1 MRELEEL
8 EAIHEEELL
17 LDSSLELRMTFF
29 EELLTSL
36 RVLDEL
42 FTSLRELEELEAIHE
57 EEEDSWSGVDLRDEL
72 LLDPSLELRMT
83 FCEELLTSLPMLDE
97 LFTSLRELEELEAI
111 HEEEEDSGSGTDLRD
126 ELLLDPIA
134 SLQDDDVGASSD
146 DNDAFEL
153 DRFSDHASSALE
165 ESSPHATTKN
175 NEERGN
181 KNRFINTS
189 LTFSPFVNILLPP
202 PKINTFMQQNPKYLT
217 KITIF
222 SKIFR

>member
-1 MRELEEL
+1 MLDELFSSLRELEEL
-8 EAIHEEELL
+8 EAIHEEDDSGSGTDLREELL
-17 LDSSLELRMTFF
+17 LDPVDELVELSLELRMTFF

-36 RVLDEL
+36 RILEEL
-42 FTSLRELEELEAIHE
+42 LTSLRALEELEAIHE
-57 EEEDSWSGVDLRDEL
+57 EEDSW
-72 LLDPSLELRMT
+72 
-83 FCEELLTSLPMLDE
+83 
-97 LFTSLRELEELEAI
+97 
-111 HEEEEDSGSGTDLRD
+111 SGTDLRD
-126 ELLLDPIA
+126 ELDPIA
-134 SLQDDDVGASSD
+134 SLQDDDVGAFSD
-146 DNDAFEL
+146 DDFGLFTDDDDAIEL
-153 DRFSDHASSALE
+153 DRFSDNASSALE
-165 ESSPHATTKN
+165 ESSPQATTKN

>member
-1 MRELEEL
+1 
-8 EAIHEEELL
+8 
-17 LDSSLELRMTFF
+17 
-29 EELLTSL
+29 
-36 RVLDEL
+36 
-42 FTSLRELEELEAIHE
+42 
-57 EEEDSWSGVDLRDEL
+57 
-72 LLDPSLELRMT
+72 MT

-97 LFTSLRELEELEAI
+97 LFTSLREFEELEAI
-111 HEEEEDSGSGTDLRD
+111 HEEDDSGSGTDLRD
-126 ELLLDPIA
+126 ELDPIT

-146 DNDAFEL
+146 DDFGLFTDDDDAIEL
-153 DRFSDHASSALE
+153 DRFSDHASNALE
-165 ESSPHATTKN
+165 ESSPQATTKN

-202 PKINTFMQQNPKYLT
+202 PKINTFMQQNPRYLT

>member
-1 MRELEEL
+1 MREFEEL
-8 EAIHEEELL
+8 EAIHEEEEDSWSGTDLRDELL

-36 RVLDEL
+36 RILEEL
-42 FTSLRELEELEAIHE
+42 LTSLREFEELEAIHE
-57 EEEDSWSGVDLRDEL
+57 ED
-72 LLDPSLELRMT
+72 
-83 FCEELLTSLPMLDE
+83 
-97 LFTSLRELEELEAI
+97 
-111 HEEEEDSGSGTDLRD
+111 DSGSSTDLRD
-126 ELLLDPIA
+126 ELDPIA
-134 SLQDDDVGASSD
+134 SLQDDDVGASSND
-146 DNDAFEL
+146 DFGLFTDDDDAIEL

-165 ESSPHATTKN
+165 ESSPQATTKN

-202 PKINTFMQQNPKYLT
+202 PKINTFMQQNLKYLT

-222 SKIFR
+222 AKYFDKKISICYTRSIYGD

>member
-1 MRELEEL
+1 MQKRGIGIFSFSYPSACLFLE
-8 EAIHEEELL
+8 
-17 LDSSLELRMTFF
+17 D
-29 EELLTSL
+29 
-36 RVLDEL
+36 
-42 FTSLRELEELEAIHE
+42 
-57 EEEDSWSGVDLRDEL
+57 
-72 LLDPSLELRMT
+72 
-83 FCEELLTSLPMLDE
+83 
-97 LFTSLRELEELEAI
+97 
-111 HEEEEDSGSGTDLRD
+111 DSGSGVDLRD

-146 DNDAFEL
+146 DDFGLFTDDDDAIEL
-153 DRFSDHASSALE
+153 DRFSDHASNALE
-165 ESSPHATTKN
+165 ESSPQATTKN

-202 PKINTFMQQNPKYLT
+202 PKINTFMQQNPRYLT

>member
-1 MRELEEL
+1 
-8 EAIHEEELL
+8 
-17 LDSSLELRMTFF
+17 MTFC

-42 FTSLRELEELEAIHE
+42 FTSLREFEELEAIHE
-57 EEEDSWSGVDLRDEL
+57 EEEDSCSGVDLWDE
-72 LLDPSLELRMT
+72 
-83 FCEELLTSLPMLDE
+83 
-97 LFTSLRELEELEAI
+97 
-111 HEEEEDSGSGTDLRD
+111 
-126 ELLLDPIA
+126 LDPIA

-146 DNDAFEL
+146 DDFGLFTDDDDAIEL

-165 ESSPHATTKN
+165 ESSPQAITSN

>member
-1 MRELEEL
+1 
-8 EAIHEEELL
+8 
-17 LDSSLELRMTFF
+17 MTFF

-36 RVLDEL
+36 RI
-42 FTSLRELEELEAIHE
+42 LEELEAIHE
-57 EEEDSWSGVDLRDEL
+57 EDDSGSGTDLRDEL

-83 FCEELLTSLPMLDE
+83 FCEELL
-97 LFTSLRELEELEAI
+97 
-111 HEEEEDSGSGTDLRD
+111 
-126 ELLLDPIA
+126 LDPIA

-146 DNDAFEL
+146 DDFGLFTDDDDAIEL

>member
-17 LDSSLELRMTFF
+17 LDSVDEFVELSLELRMTFCDELLTSLREL

-57 EEEDSWSGVDLRDEL
+57 EEL
-72 LLDPSLELRMT
+72 LLDPVDELVELSLELRMT
-83 FCEELLTSLPMLDE
+83 FCEELLTSL
-97 LFTSLRELEELEAI
+97 RELEEFEAI
-111 HEEEEDSGSGTDLRD
+111 HEEEEDSGSGVDLRD

-146 DNDAFEL
+146 DDDAIEQ
-153 DRFSDHASSALE
+153 DWFSDHALRALE
-165 ESSPHATTKN
+165 ESSPHAITKTATQPNNNLPNLIIIYLVNSLNVPAHSKN
-175 NEERGN
+175 NQRT
-181 KNRFINTS
+181 TS
-189 LTFSPFVNILLPP
+189 FNHFLEFVDRPHIL
-202 PKINTFMQQNPKYLT
+202 
-217 KITIF
+217 
-222 SKIFR
+222 

>member
-1 MRELEEL
+1 MT
-8 EAIHEEELL
+8 
-17 LDSSLELRMTFF
+17 SLE
-29 EELLTSL
+29 
-36 RVLDEL
+36 
-42 FTSLRELEELEAIHE
+42 
-57 EEEDSWSGVDLRDEL
+57 EL

-111 HEEEEDSGSGTDLRD
+111 HEEDDSGSGTDLWDELDPSLELRMTFCD

-146 DNDAFEL
+146 DDFGLFTDDDDAIEL

>member
-1 MRELEEL
+1 MLDELFTSLRELEEL

-36 RVLDEL
+36 RI
-42 FTSLRELEELEAIHE
+42 LEELEAIHE
-57 EEEDSWSGVDLRDEL
+57 EDDSGSGTDLWDE
-72 LLDPSLELRMT
+72 LDPSLELRMT
-83 FCEELLTSLPMLDE
+83 FC
-97 LFTSLRELEELEAI
+97 
-111 HEEEEDSGSGTDLRD
+111 D

-146 DNDAFEL
+146 DDFGLFTDDDDAIEL

-189 LTFSPFVNILLPP
+189 LTFSQFVNILLPP

>member
-1 MRELEEL
+1 
-8 EAIHEEELL
+8 
-17 LDSSLELRMTFF
+17 MTFC

-57 EEEDSWSGVDLRDEL
+57 EDDSGSGTDLRDE
-72 LLDPSLELRMT
+72 LDPSLELRMT
-83 FCEELLTSLPMLDE
+83 FFEELL
-97 LFTSLRELEELEAI
+97 TSLRELEELEAI
-111 HEEEEDSGSGTDLRD
+111 HKEEEDSWSGTDLRD

-146 DNDAFEL
+146 DDDTIEL
-153 DRFSDHASSALE
+153 DRFSDHASNALE
-165 ESSPHATTKN
+165 ESSPQATTKN

-189 LTFSPFVNILLPP
+189 LTFSPSVNILLPP
-202 PKINTFMQQNPKYLT
+202 PKINTFMQQNHRYLT

-222 SKIFR
+222 QKSFR

>member
-1 MRELEEL
+1 
-8 EAIHEEELL
+8 
-17 LDSSLELRMTFF
+17 
-29 EELLTSL
+29 
-36 RVLDEL
+36 
-42 FTSLRELEELEAIHE
+42 
-57 EEEDSWSGVDLRDEL
+57 
-72 LLDPSLELRMT
+72 
-83 FCEELLTSLPMLDE
+83 MLDE

-111 HEEEEDSGSGTDLRD
+111 HEEDDSGSGTDLWDELLLDPVDELVELSLELRMTFCD

-146 DNDAFEL
+146 DDFGLFTDDDDAIEL
-153 DRFSDHASSALE
+153 DRFSDHASNALE
-165 ESSPHATTKN
+165 ESSPQATTKN

-202 PKINTFMQQNPKYLT
+202 PKINTFMQQNLKYLT

-222 SKIFR
+222 AKYFDKKNSICYTRSIYGD

>member
-1 MRELEEL
+1 
-8 EAIHEEELL
+8 
-17 LDSSLELRMTFF
+17 
-29 EELLTSL
+29 
-36 RVLDEL
+36 
-42 FTSLRELEELEAIHE
+42 
-57 EEEDSWSGVDLRDEL
+57 
-72 LLDPSLELRMT
+72 MT

-97 LFTSLRELEELEAI
+97 LFTSLREFEELEAI
-111 HEEEEDSGSGTDLRD
+111 HEEDDSGSGTDLWDELDPSLELRMTFCD

-146 DNDAFEL
+146 DDFGLFTDDDDAIEL

-165 ESSPHATTKN
+165 ESSPQATTKN

-202 PKINTFMQQNPKYLT
+202 PKINTFMQQNLKYLT

-222 SKIFR
+222 AKYFDKKISIYYTRSIYGD

>member
-1 MRELEEL
+1 
-8 EAIHEEELL
+8 
-17 LDSSLELRMTFF
+17 MTFC

-57 EEEDSWSGVDLRDEL
+57 EDDSGSGTDLRDEL

-83 FCEELLTSLPMLDE
+83 FFEELLTSLRILEE
-97 LFTSLRELEELEAI
+97 LLTSLREFEELEAI
-111 HEEEEDSGSGTDLRD
+111 HEEEEDSWSGTELRD
-126 ELLLDPIA
+126 ELDPIA

-146 DNDAFEL
+146 DDFGLFTDDDDAIEL

-165 ESSPHATTKN
+165 ESSPQATTKN

>member
-1 MRELEEL
+1 
-8 EAIHEEELL
+8 
-17 LDSSLELRMTFF
+17 MTFC

-57 EEEDSWSGVDLRDEL
+57 EDDSGSGTDLRDEL

-83 FCEELLTSLPMLDE
+83 FFEELLTSLRILEE
-97 LFTSLRELEELEAI
+97 LLTSLREFEELEAI
-111 HEEEEDSGSGTDLRD
+111 HEEEEDSWSGTELRD
-126 ELLLDPIA
+126 ELDPIA

-146 DNDAFEL
+146 DDFGLFTDDDDAIEL

>member
-1 MRELEEL
+1 
-8 EAIHEEELL
+8 
-17 LDSSLELRMTFF
+17 MTFCD
-29 EELLTSL
+29 ELLTSL

-42 FTSLRELEELEAIHE
+42 FTSLREFEELEAIHE
-57 EEEDSWSGVDLRDEL
+57 EEEDSR
-72 LLDPSLELRMT
+72 
-83 FCEELLTSLPMLDE
+83 
-97 LFTSLRELEELEAI
+97 
-111 HEEEEDSGSGTDLRD
+111 SGTDLRD
-126 ELLLDPIA
+126 ELDPIA
-134 SLQDDDVGASSD
+134 SLQDDDVGAFSD
-146 DNDAFEL
+146 DDDAIEL

-165 ESSPHATTKN
+165 ESSPQATTKN

-202 PKINTFMQQNPKYLT
+202 PKINTFMQQNPRYLT